1 MNIEKIK
8 NSIRS
13 AKVISF
19 DLFDTLFYRPYLNP
33 NDLFFHL
40 EMIYKRP
47 LYADQRIISEKNTR
61 FLSSKEEIT
70 YDQIYDNIDENFKD
84 MKDKELSLEFK
95 SILLN
100 EEVKYL
106 YDYAKSLK
114 KEVIFT
120 SDMYLAARFIEKLL
134 TKFEIN
140 DYSALYVSSE
150 LNLTKHRGSL
160 FKKVISDLNCTP
172 EDILHIGDNK
182 RSDFIIP
189 KKLGMKAIWYLSLND
204 AFRNSSQINK
214 LQFELFD
221 SVDSDFLQR
230 LFFKQKVNQHYTDKK
245 SIPYKDYWENIGY
258 HFGSIIALS
267 YYSYI
272 SQHFNST
279 KDELIFVGR
288 DGYSLKLF
296 FDILNPQW
304 KSHYINLPRILV
316 EKCNYP
322 INNME

>member
-8 NSIRS
+8 SSVRS

-40 EMIYKRP
+40 EMIYKKP
-47 LYADQRIISEKNTR
+47 LYAEQRIISEKNTR

-100 EEVKYL
+100 EEVKDL
-106 YDYAKSLK
+106 YDYARSLRK
-114 KEVIFT
+114 KVIFT
-120 SDMYLAARFIEKLL
+120 SDMYLPLDFIKKLF

-172 EDILHIGDNK
+172 KDILHIGDNK
-182 RSDFIIP
+182 KSDFIIP
-189 KKLGMKAIWYLSLND
+189 KKTIFLFQVRIQK
-204 AFRNSSQINK
+204 NS
-214 LQFELFD
+214 
-221 SVDSDFLQR
+221 
-230 LFFKQKVNQHYTDKK
+230 
-245 SIPYKDYWENIGY
+245 
-258 HFGSIIALS
+258 
-267 YYSYI
+267 
-272 SQHFNST
+272 
-279 KDELIFVGR
+279 
-288 DGYSLKLF
+288 
-296 FDILNPQW
+296 ILHIQQN
-304 KSHYINLPRILV
+304 
-316 EKCNYP
+316 
-322 INNME
+322 